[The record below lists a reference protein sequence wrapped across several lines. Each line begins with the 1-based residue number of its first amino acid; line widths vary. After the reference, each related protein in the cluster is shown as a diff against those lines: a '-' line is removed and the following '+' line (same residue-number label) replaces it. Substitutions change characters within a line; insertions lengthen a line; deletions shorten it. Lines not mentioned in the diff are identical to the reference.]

1 MKSPY
6 ILLTLA
12 GLLLPIHAQTAN
24 SPSLWERNEAARR
37 RFAEGEAED
46 QRKKLFEET
55 ERARRES
62 NAQRQKLIEE
72 AERSRRESCY
82 ERERAQREIDRN
94 RHYEYRP
101 NWNR

>member
-12 GLLLPIHAQTAN
+12 GLLLPIHAQTPT

-46 QRKKLFEET
+46 QRQKILDET
-55 ERARRES
+55 ARARRES
-62 NAQRQKLIEE
+62 NAQRQQLIEE
-72 AERSRRESCY
+72 SQRARHESCY
-82 ERERAQREIDRN
+82 ERERIIREIDRN
-94 RHYEYRP
+94 RPYEYRP